1 MWNSFVIRIEVSY
14 IYLYILMCG
23 CTNHDISSCLH
34 IYDEQALLLALHHI
48 FVVKQY
54 INARV
59 MKFIPNEIRIMFS
72 KFLALLWFLI
82 LILKTLMFDL

>member
-1 MWNSFVIRIEVSY
+1 MRIVY
-14 IYLYILMCG
+14 KGFII
-23 CTNHDISSCLH
+23 
-34 IYDEQALLLALHHI
+34 LLLALHHI

-72 KFLALLWFLI
+72 RFLALI
-82 LILKTLMFDL
+82 LDHKNL